1 MSTMKIRYDE
11 AAASLR
17 AVYDGTP
24 PIAPLR
30 DTLGTNDLAAAYTI
44 QEINTQYWLHA
55 GRRLIGRKVGAT
67 SAAVQ
72 QMLGFDEPDYGML
85 FADTAYADGDTIPMS
100 RLQQPKAE
108 GEIAS
113 YLADDLD
120 GPDLTIADVLHAVEY
135 AVAAIEII
143 SSRIRDW
150 NIKILDTIADN
161 ASTGVFVLG
170 TQPRTLGEF
179 DPVLCGMVLEKNG
192 IPSSIGAGVACLG
205 NPLTATLWLARKML
219 DVGRPLKKGDLVL
232 SGALGPLVTI
242 TSGDRLDLHITGFGR
257 VRAQFSDSDVDSG
270 QREKTS

>member
-17 AVYDGTP
+17 AVYGGTP

-108 GEIAS
+108 GEIAF

-179 DPVLCGMVLEKNG
+179 DPVLCGMVQEKNG

-242 TSGDRLDLHITGFGR
+242 TSGDRLDLHMTGFGR

-270 QREKTS
+270 QQEKTA